1 MLVMEDSI
9 MCPII
14 KAEIEIGDCV
24 VYSDIA
30 SGMIKESCILEN
42 FRAVTGWREICEN
55 CKYHNL

>member
-1 MLVMEDSI
+1 MEDSI

-14 KAEIEIGDCV
+14 KDEIEIGDCV

-30 SGMIKESCILEN
+30 RGMIKESCIPEK